1 MKQELVAYLFQSD
14 GQVSEMPTDELLGSL
29 EQLRQ
34 AGIAQEQSTSA
45 DNLAIYAFLQTLK
58 QTMHT
63 CRTGAERNFG
73 VNFTL

>member
-1 MKQELVAYLFQSD
+1 
-14 GQVSEMPTDELLGSL
+14 MPTDELLGSL

-58 QTMHT
+58 RTMHT
-63 CRTGAERNFG
+63 CRTGVERNFG
-73 VNFTL
+73 VNFTR